1 MFRNKEY
8 VLAIIREGGFS
19 KAAEKLYVSQPSLS
33 ATVRRIE
40 ERLTVPIFDRT
51 SNPIAL
57 TDAGKEYV
65 KHALEIERM
74 ERDLEQFVSDR
85 VNFCTGEIKIG
96 ASSLFSSFML
106 PRMIAD
112 FNRKYPRVSIKIF
125 ENNSK
130 NLMRELAAGELDLV
144 IDNAVIKSDSL
155 FYTECASETI
165 LLAVPES
172 FELGDELEPMAL
184 CASDVMAGKHLLPN
198 KGVRLESFISFPFV
212 LLNSEND
219 TGKRADLLFKKH
231 LLSPKVLFRLDQQ
244 ITAYNISSSGLGLS
258 FVSDTLV
265 KNMEPSS
272 SMRYFRLEDAEI
284 SRSIYFYQK
293 KNRYH
298 SLACKKFIEH
308 VTNLSQENKALA
320 IL

>member
-8 VLAIIREGGFS
+8 VLAILREGGFS

-40 ERLTVPIFDRT
+40 EKLTVPIFDRS
-51 SNPIAL
+51 SNPTAL
-57 TDAGKEYV
+57 TDVGKEYV
-65 KHALEIERM
+65 KCALEIERM
-74 ERDLEQFVSDR
+74 ERDLEQFVSDT

-96 ASSLFSSFML
+96 ASSLYSSFLL

-112 FNRKYPRVSIKIF
+112 FNRKYPQVSIKIF

-130 NLMRELAAGELDLV
+130 NLMHELASKELDLV
-144 IDNAVIKSDSL
+144 IDNALIKNEAL
-155 FYTECASETI
+155 FYTEYASEMI
-165 LLAVPES
+165 LLAVPDS
-172 FELGDELEPMAL
+172 FEISKELEAQAL
-184 CASDVMAGKHLLPN
+184 RSSDVMAGKHLLPN
-198 KGVRLESFISFPFV
+198 RSVELKSFISFPFV

-231 LLSPKVLFRLDQQ
+231 HLSPNVLFRLDQQ
-244 ITAYNISSSGLGLS
+244 ITAYNISAMGLGVS

-272 SMRYFRLEDAEI
+272 TMRYFRLDDTEI
-284 SRSIYFYQK
+284 LRNIYFYQK
-293 KNRYH
+293 KSRYH
-298 SLACKKFIEH
+298 SLACQKFIEH
-308 VTNLSQENKALA
+308 MIEHS
-320 IL
+320 